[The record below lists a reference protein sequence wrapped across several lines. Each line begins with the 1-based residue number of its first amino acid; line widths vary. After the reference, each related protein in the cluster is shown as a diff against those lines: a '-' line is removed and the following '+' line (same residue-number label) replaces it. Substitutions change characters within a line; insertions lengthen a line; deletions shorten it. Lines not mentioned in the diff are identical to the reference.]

1 MDAKSAADEID
12 ERRFRRVLGHFP
24 TGVVAITAAEP
35 DGNPVGM
42 AVGSFTSVSIDPPL
56 VAFLP
61 DKSSSSF
68 PRIRKTGAFCVNVLG
83 ADQEDVCRSFAA
95 RGTEKFNGVSWRR
108 GPTGSPVIDGVVAW
122 IDCVIEA
129 IHDAG
134 DHYIVVGRVQDLD
147 TAGKD
152 LPLLFF
158 QGGYGGFTSP
168 WKTAKGSPDL
178 AELLKKVDLA
188 RDGMMAIADE
198 MNVECRAQAV
208 VGAEIVNLG
217 GASKPGRRLT
227 RDVGHRLPFQAPI
240 GVTNI
245 AWSPAEDIEKWVL
258 KGLSANPDA
267 EEGKVRSLI
276 ERARTRGWSLV
287 LSTSARIAFGDAVA
301 RSSAAGQYPTQEVL
315 DAFGQLVVSE
325 GSGPEILGADEGYE
339 LQQLSAPVF
348 DLDGQVIFSLV
359 LAALPATLT
368 GAEVY
373 RYADLLVER
382 SGDIAARIT
391 SAS

>member
-1 MDAKSAADEID
+1 MDATAAADEID

-168 WKTAKGSPDL
+168 WKTAKSAPDL

-227 RDVGHRLPFQAPI
+227 RDVGHRLPFQAPV
-240 GVTNI
+240 GVINI
-245 AWSPAEDIEKWVL
+245 AWSPTEDIEKWVL

-325 GSGPEILGADEGYE
+325 GSEPEILGADEGYE

-348 DLDGQVIFSLV
+348 DRDGQVIFSLV

-373 RYADLLVER
+373 RYADLLVGR
-382 SGDIAARIT
+382 SRDIAARIT

>member
-1 MDAKSAADEID
+1 MDATAAADEID

-24 TGVVAITAAEP
+24 TGVVAITATEP

-42 AVGSFTSVSIDPPL
+42 AVGSFTSVSINPPL

-83 ADQEDVCRSFAA
+83 ADQEGVCRSFAA

-168 WKTAKGSPDL
+168 WKTAKSSPDL
-178 AELLKKVDLA
+178 TELLKKVDLA

-227 RDVGHRLPFQAPI
+227 RDVGHRLPFQAPV

-245 AWSPAEDIEKWVL
+245 AWSPTEEIEKWVL
-258 KGLSANPDA
+258 KGLSASPDA

-287 LSTSARIAFGDAVA
+287 PSTSARIAFGDAVA

-315 DAFGQLVVSE
+315 DAFGQLVASE
-325 GSGPEILGADEGYE
+325 GSEPEILGADEGYE

-382 SGDIAARIT
+382 STDIAARIT

>member
-1 MDAKSAADEID
+1 MDAAAAADEID
-12 ERRFRRVLGHFP
+12 GRRFRRVLGHFP
-24 TGVVAITAAEP
+24 TGVVAITATEP

-42 AVGSFTSVSIDPPL
+42 AVGSFTSVSINPPL

-83 ADQEDVCRSFAA
+83 ADQEGVCRSFAA

-168 WKTAKGSPDL
+168 WKTAKSSPDL

-227 RDVGHRLPFQAPI
+227 RDVGHRLPFQAPV

-245 AWSPAEDIEKWVL
+245 AWSPTEDIEKWVL
-258 KGLSANPDA
+258 KGLSANLDA

-287 LSTSARIAFGDAVA
+287 PSTSARIAFGDAVA

-325 GSGPEILGADEGYE
+325 GSEPEILGADEGYE

-373 RYADLLVER
+373 RYSDLLVER
-382 SGDIAARIT
+382 SKDIAARIA